1 VLVTGG
7 AGFVGSHVVDGL
19 VTAGYTVGV
28 VDNLS
33 TGDFANIAT
42 HINRGSVDFVKAD
55 IRDRDVMG
63 KLVHDVDAVIH
74 LAAIVSVP
82 FSLENP
88 RLTYDVNVDGTRELL
103 ASCVRSGVKKFVF
116 VSSCSVYGAPRYL
129 PVDED
134 HPTRPISPYASSK
147 LDGERWC
154 EAFNE
159 DSGLDVVVLRLFNVY
174 GPRQALSEYSS
185 VITKFLECVKR
196 SRSLVIYGDGSQT
209 RDFVHVTDVA
219 NAILTLVKSDNV
231 EGVFNI
237 GYGRAVSI
245 GDLAKTVLSLS
256 GKDCG
261 ITYQPS
267 RDGDIAHSVADIL
280 KARRAFAY
288 SPQVPLEEGL
298 QNLLLESRCAV
309 R

>member
-1 VLVTGG
+1 MLVTGG

-33 TGDFANIAT
+33 TGNLANIRM
-42 HINRGSVDFVKAD
+42 HVDRGSVGFVKAD

-74 LAAIVSVP
+74 LAAVVSVP

-134 HPTRPISPYASSK
+134 HPTCPISPYASSK

-174 GPRQALSEYSS
+174 GLRQALSEYSS
-185 VITKFLECVKR
+185 VITRFLECVER
-196 SRSLVIYGDGSQT
+196 RRSLVIYGDGSQT
-209 RDFVHVTDVA
+209 RDFVHVVDVA
-219 NAILTLVKSDNV
+219 NAILTLVQSDNG

-237 GYGRAVSI
+237 GYGKAVSI
-245 GDLAKTVLSLS
+245 GDLAKTVLNLS
-256 GKDCG
+256 GKDSG
-261 ITYQPS
+261 ITYERS

-280 KARRAFAY
+280 KARKVFAY

-298 QNLLLESRCAV
+298 QNLLIKSRCAV

>member
-1 VLVTGG
+1 MTGG

-33 TGDFANIAT
+33 TGNLANIRT
-42 HINRGSVDFVKAD
+42 HVNRGSVGFVKAD

-185 VITKFLECVKR
+185 VITKFLECVER

-209 RDFVHVTDVA
+209 RDFVYVTDVA
-219 NAILTLVKSDNV
+219 NAILTLVQSDNA

-245 GDLAKTVLSLS
+245 GDLAKTVLNLS
-256 GKDCG
+256 GKDSG
-261 ITYQPS
+261 ITYEPS
-267 RDGDIAHSVADIL
+267 RDGDIAHSVADTL
-280 KARRAFAY
+280 KARKAFAY

-298 QNLLLESRCAV
+298 QNLLIKSRCAV

>member
-1 VLVTGG
+1 
-7 AGFVGSHVVDGL
+7 
-19 VTAGYTVGV
+19 
-28 VDNLS
+28 
-33 TGDFANIAT
+33 
-42 HINRGSVDFVKAD
+42 VDFVKAD

-74 LAAIVSVP
+74 LAAVVSVP

-88 RLTYDVNVDGTRELL
+88 GLTYDVNVDGTRELL

-129 PVDED
+129 PVDEG
-134 HPTRPISPYASSK
+134 HPTCPISPYASSK
-147 LDGERWC
+147 LDGERCC
-154 EAFNE
+154 EEFNE
-159 DSGLDVVVLRLFNVY
+159 RAGLDVVVLRLFNVY

-209 RDFVHVTDVA
+209 RDFVHVVDVA
-219 NAILTLVKSDNV
+219 NAILTLVQSDNG

-245 GDLAKTVLSLS
+245 GDLAKTVLNLS
-256 GKDCG
+256 GKDSG
-261 ITYQPS
+261 ITYEPS
-267 RDGDIAHSVADIL
+267 RDADITHSVADIL
-280 KARRAFAY
+280 KARKAFAY

-298 QNLLLESRCAV
+298 QNLLIKSRCAV

>member
-1 VLVTGG
+1 VTGG

-33 TGDFANIAT
+33 TGNLANIGT

-74 LAAIVSVP
+74 LAAVVSVP

-88 RLTYDVNVDGTRELL
+88 ALTYDVNVDGTRGLL
-103 ASCVRSGVKKFVF
+103 ASCVRSGVKKFIF
-116 VSSCSVYGAPRYL
+116 VSSCSVYGESRYL
-129 PVDED
+129 PVDEG
-134 HPTRPISPYASSK
+134 HPTSPISPYASSK

-154 EAFNE
+154 MAFDE
-159 DSGLDVVVLRLFNVY
+159 RSGFNVFVLRLFNVY
-174 GPRQALSEYSS
+174 GPRQALSEYSG
-185 VITKFLECVKR
+185 VMTKFIECVER
-196 SRSLVIYGDGSQT
+196 GRPLVIYGDGSQT
-209 RDFVHVTDVA
+209 RDFVHVTDVESA
-219 NAILTLVKSDNV
+219 VLRLVQSDNAG
-231 EGVFNI
+231 GVFNI
-237 GYGRAVSI
+237 GYGKAVSI
-245 GDLAKTVLSLS
+245 NDLAKTVMNLS

-267 RDGDIAHSVADIL
+267 RDGDIAHSVADTS
-280 KARRAFAY
+280 KARKTFGY
-288 SPQVPLEEGL
+288 SPKVPLEEGL
-298 QNLLLESRCAV
+298 QNLLLERRCCA